1 MEKTD
6 YKQRLILVDGSG
18 YIFRAYHALPPLTRR
33 DGTPVG
39 AVLGFTNMLIKLR
52 EQYKHD
58 MLAVIFDAGRATF
71 RSEIF
76 PEYKMNR
83 TETPEDLIP
92 QFPLVREATRALN
105 IPAIEM
111 ENYEADDLIASYA
124 HAARSEGREVVI
136 VSSDKDLMQLIVDG
150 EITMMDPMKQRL
162 ITSAQVLEKF
172 GVMPNKVVE
181 VQALIGDS
189 VDNVPGVPSIGPKT
203 AAELIN
209 QFGDL
214 EGVLA
219 NLANIK
225 QPKRR
230 EVLEL
235 HTDAARLSRQLVQL
249 KCDLPL
255 PMALAELETKP
266 FDSAALMAFL
276 ERQNFNSL
284 AKKMGGEGVVSRQS
298 SVVSKE
304 EVVEPLRTH
313 DSGLTTLY
321 ETITTEES
329 LARWIADATARGVV
343 AIDTETTSLSAVDA
357 ELVGISLSTQAG
369 HACYIPLQ
377 HVSEMPAE
385 IAAQG
390 GLFDAPKSSEKKLV
404 AGQLP
409 LPRALELLAPLLMN
423 PSVMKVGH
431 NIKYDLVVLEK
442 YGVNIAPL
450 GDTMLM
456 SYCVSAGLHGQG
468 LDFLAE
474 RYFGHKMISFS
485 EVCGTGKNQKN
496 FSEIAL
502 DVATNYAAEDADFTL
517 RLYESLAP
525 QLPTSHVTR
534 VYETIERPLIPVIM
548 AMECA
553 GIKIDPTAL
562 TAMSSQ
568 FGVKIDTLEKE
579 IIALAGMPFSVGSPK
594 QLGEVLYD
602 KLQLGGAKKSNKT
615 GAYTTDAQTLEQLAE
630 EGHEI
635 AAKVL
640 EWRQYSKLRSTYTDA
655 LPRAISPRDGRV
667 HTSYA
672 MAVTTTGR
680 LSSSDPNLQNIPI
693 RTEEGRRIRTAFVA
707 PEGFTLLSADYSQ
720 IELRLLAHMANMDS
734 LKNAF
739 RDGVDIH
746 ALTASQMFG
755 VPLDQMTSDIRRRA
769 KAINFGIIYGIS
781 AHGLSVQLGISRAEA
796 ADYIAKYFEQYPG
809 IREYMDT
816 TIQFARA
823 HGYVETLYGRRVH
836 VKDINSKNGAFRQFS
851 ERAAINAPLQGT
863 AADII
868 KLAMV
873 AVDKVIRRQPPV
885 VGHGEAW
892 AVVPLPLG
900 ERLGEGAG
908 HLAFHSQPPL
918 TQPSPPRG
926 EGFVASPLAA
936 SPHPKSEDGFRPLPM
951 GEVKRARLLLQVHD
965 ELVIEC
971 PTEQAAALIPHIKRA
986 MEQVAS
992 LSVPLTV
999 EVGQGA
1005 NWGVAH

>member
-1 MEKTD
+1 MQSLTAPID
-6 YKQRLILVDGSG
+6 SHIPRLILVDGSG

-52 EQYKHD
+52 ETYKHD
-58 MLAVIFDAGRATF
+58 MLAVIFDHGRATF

-83 TETPEDLIP
+83 SETPEDLIP

-105 IPAIEM
+105 IPAIEL

-124 HAARSEGREVVI
+124 HAARAQGREVII

-150 EITMMDPMKQRL
+150 EITMMDPMKNKK
-162 ITSAQVLEKF
+162 IASPEVMEKF
-172 GVMPNKVVE
+172 GVLPEKVVE
-181 VQALIGDS
+181 VQSLIGDS

-209 QFGDL
+209 QYGDL

-230 EVLEL
+230 EVLTTHAE
-235 HTDAARLSRQLVQL
+235 AARLSKQLVAL
-249 KCDLPL
+249 KCDLAL
-255 PMALAELETKP
+255 PMPLEALATKP
-266 FDSAALMAFL
+266 FDSAALMVFL

-284 AKKMGGEGVVSRQS
+284 AKKMGAGTASLQGGEATRLSEQGELSRSGEGASTLGGHS
-298 SVVSKE
+298 PH
-304 EVVEPLRTH
+304 PLTQPSPPRGEGFPAVPPQAITAH
-313 DSGLTTLY
+313 Y
-321 ETITTEES
+321 ETILDEAA
-329 LARWIADATARGVV
+329 LLRWVAEATARGVV
-343 AIDTETTSLSAVDA
+343 AIDTETTSLNAVEA
-357 ELVGISLSTQAG
+357 ELVGISLATQAG
-369 HACYIPLQ
+369 KACYIPLG
-377 HVSEMPAE
+377 HVSEMPA
-385 IAAQG
+385 IAASQTN
-390 GLFDAPKSSEKKLV
+390 LFDAPSSTEKKLV
-404 AGQLP
+404 AGQLSQA
-409 LPRALELLAPLLMN
+409 RVFDILAPMLANAGVL
-423 PSVMKVGH
+423 KAGH

-442 YGVNIAPL
+442 YGVTMHPI

-456 SYCVSAGLHGQG
+456 SYCLSGGLHAQG

-474 RYFGHKMISFS
+474 RHFGHKMISFD
-485 EVCGTGKNQKN
+485 EVTGTGKARKN
-496 FSEIAL
+496 FAEVELQA
-502 DVATNYAAEDADFTL
+502 ATNYAAEDADFTL
-517 RLYESLAP
+517 RLYEKLKNE
-525 QLPTSHVTR
+525 LPANHVAR
-534 VYETIERPLIPVIM
+534 VYETIERPLIPVIV

-553 GIKIDPTAL
+553 GVKVDPAVL

-568 FGVKIDTLEKE
+568 FAVRLDALERE
-579 IIALAGMPFSVGSPK
+579 IIALAGMPFSVASPK
-594 QLGEVLYD
+594 QLGEVLFE
-602 KLQLGGAKKSNKT
+602 KMQLPGGKKSVKT
-615 GAYTTDAQTLEQLAE
+615 GAYGTDAAVLEELAE
-630 EGHEI
+630 QGVEI

-640 EWRQYSKLRSTYTDA
+640 EWRQYSKLKSTYTDA
-655 LPRAISPRDGRV
+655 LPKAISPRDGRV

-672 MAVTTTGR
+672 MALTTTGR

-693 RTEEGRRIRTAFVA
+693 RTEEGRKIRTAFVA

-720 IELRLLAHMANMDS
+720 IELRLLAHVANMDS
-734 LKNAF
+734 LKQAF

-755 VPLDQMTSDIRRRA
+755 VPLDQMTGDIRRRA

-781 AHGLSVQLGISRAEA
+781 AHGLALQLGITRPEA

-809 IREYMDT
+809 IREYMDK
-816 TIQFARA
+816 TIQFARE
-823 HGYVETLYGRRVH
+823 HGYVETLFGRKVH

-873 AVDKVIRRQPPV
+873 EVQQLLNCHPCESRD
-885 VGHGEAW
+885 
-892 AVVPLPLG
+892 PLHLSKEIPAC
-900 ERLGEGAG
+900 AG
-908 HLAFHSQPPL
+908 M
-918 TQPSPPRG
+918 TN
-926 EGFVASPLAA
+926 
-936 SPHPKSEDGFRPLPM
+936 
-951 GEVKRARLLLQVHD
+951 ARLLLQVHD

-971 PTEQAAALIPHIKRA
+971 PHEQVATLVPQVKRA
-986 MEQVAS
+986 MQGVAN
-992 LSVPLTV
+992 LSVPLIV
-999 EVGQGA
+999 EVGQGQ
-1005 NWGVAH
+1005 NWGAAH

>member
-1 MEKTD
+1 MADTAVNQQTN

-18 YIFRAYHALPPLTRR
+18 YIFRAFHGLPPLTRR

-39 AVLGFTNMLIKLR
+39 AVYGYTTMLLRLR
-52 EQYKHD
+52 ETYKHD
-58 MLAVIFDAGRATF
+58 MLAVIFDAGRQTF

-76 PEYKMNR
+76 PQYKMNR
-83 TETPEDLIP
+83 SETPEDLIP

-105 IPAIEM
+105 IPAIEL

-124 HAARSEGREVVI
+124 HAARAEGREVVI
-136 VSSDKDLMQLIVDG
+136 VSSDKDLMQLIVDD
-150 EITMMDPMKQRL
+150 EITMMDPMKNKT
-162 ITSAQVLEKF
+162 IGSAQVMEKF
-172 GVMPNKVVE
+172 GVMPDKVIE

-214 EGVLA
+214 EGVLR
-219 NLANIK
+219 NLESIK

-230 EVLEL
+230 EVLTT
-235 HTDAARLSRQLVQL
+235 HADNARLSRVLVEL
-249 KCDLPL
+249 KCDIPL
-255 PMALAELETKP
+255 PEPLSALETKP
-266 FDSAALMAFL
+266 FDSAALAAFL
-276 ERQNFNSL
+276 ERQNFTSL
-284 AKKMGGEGVVSRQS
+284 AKRVSSLHSPVASDGATSAVVPPPIGGRLGGGLNQALHFQGSPPPILPPIGGGVALASTLA
-298 SVVSKE
+298 
-304 EVVEPLRTH
+304 PLQTA
-313 DSGLTTLY
+313 Y
-321 ETITTEES
+321 ETITDEAA
-329 LARWIADATARGVV
+329 LLRWIADASTRSVI
-343 AIDTETTSLSAVDA
+343 AIDTETTSLNAAEA
-357 ELVGISLSTQAG
+357 ELVGISLGVEAG
-369 HACYIPLQ
+369 RACYIPLQ
-377 HVSEMPAE
+377 HVSELG
-385 IAAQG
+385 AAVTSQSS
-390 GLFDAPKSSEKKLV
+390 LFDAPVSAEKKLV

-409 LPRALELLAPLLMN
+409 LSRALELLAPLLTN
-423 PSVMKVGH
+423 LAVLKIGH
-431 NIKYDLVVLEK
+431 NIKYDLVVLDK
-442 YGVNIAPL
+442 YDVAIGPI

-456 SYCVSAGLHGQG
+456 SYCTSGGLHAQG
-468 LDFLAE
+468 LDFVVE
-474 RYFGHKMISFS
+474 RHLGHKMIAFAD
-485 EVCGTGKNQKN
+485 VCGSGKNQKN
-496 FSEIAL
+496 FSEIPL

-517 RLYESLAP
+517 RLYEALAP
-525 QLPTSHVTR
+525 QLVQSKVTR
-534 VYETIERPLIPVIM
+534 VYETIERPLIPVIV

-553 GIKIDPTAL
+553 GIKIDTGVL
-562 TAMSSQ
+562 GGLSSQ
-568 FGVKIDTLEKE
+568 FGVKIDALEKE

-602 KLQLGGAKKSNKT
+602 KLQLGGAKKSSKT
-615 GAYTTDAQTLEQLAE
+615 GAYTTDAQTLETLAE
-630 EGHEI
+630 EGHAI

-655 LPRAISPRDGRV
+655 LPRAISARDGRV

-672 MAVTTTGR
+672 MALTTTGR
-680 LSSSDPNLQNIPI
+680 LSSSEPNLQNIPI
-693 RTEEGRRIRTAFVA
+693 RTEEGRRIRSAFVA

-734 LKNAF
+734 LKQAF
-739 RDGVDIH
+739 REGVDIH

-836 VKDINSKNGAFRQFS
+836 VRDINSKNGAFRQFS

-873 AVDKVIRRQPPV
+873 EVQKV
-885 VGHGEAW
+885 
-892 AVVPLPLG
+892 
-900 ERLGEGAG
+900 
-908 HLAFHSQPPL
+908 
-918 TQPSPPRG
+918 
-926 EGFVASPLAA
+926 VASRQSPVA
-936 SPHPKSEDGFRPLPM
+936 SK
-951 GEVKRARLLLQVHD
+951 ARMLLQVHD
-965 ELVIEC
+965 ELVIEV
-971 PTEQAAALIPHIKRA
+971 PIADADALAREVKRA
-986 MEQVAS
+986 MEGAAS

-999 EVGQGA
+999 EVGQGLD
-1005 NWGVAH
+1005 WGSAH

>member
-1 MEKTD
+1 MSHTAPLENNAP
-6 YKQRLILVDGSG
+6 KQRLILVDGSG
-18 YIFRAYHALPPLTRR
+18 YIFRAYHGLPPLTRR

-39 AVLGFTNMLIKLR
+39 AVYGFTTMLLRLR
-52 EQYKHD
+52 ETYKHD
-58 MLAVIFDAGRATF
+58 MLAVIFDAGRQTF

-83 TETPEDLIP
+83 SETPEDLIP

-105 IPAIEM
+105 IPAIEL
-111 ENYEADDLIASYA
+111 ENYEADDLIGSYA
-124 HAARSEGREVVI
+124 HAARAEGREVVI

-150 EITMMDPMKQRL
+150 AITMMDPMKNKR
-162 ITSAQVLEKF
+162 IGSAEVLEKF
-172 GVMPNKVVE
+172 GVTPDKVIE

-219 NLANIK
+219 NLEQIK

-230 EVLEL
+230 EVLTV
-235 HTDAARLSRQLVQL
+235 HAQNARLSRVLVEL
-249 KCDLPL
+249 KCDIPL
-255 PMALAELETKP
+255 PMALHELETKP
-266 FDSAALMAFL
+266 FDSAALAAFL
-276 ERQNFNSL
+276 ERQNFTSL
-284 AKKMGGEGVVSRQS
+284 AKKMGVGGAGVDAITPTSAPVAGQS
-298 SVVSKE
+298 SAPSDAPADAASDARRAASQAVVAK
-304 EVVEPLRTH
+304 
-313 DSGLTTLY
+313 Y
-321 ETITTEES
+321 ETISDEAT
-329 LARWIADATARGVV
+329 LQRWVADATARSVI
-343 AIDTETTSLSAVDA
+343 AIDTETTSLNAVDA
-357 ELVGISLSTQAG
+357 ELVGISLATEAG
-369 HACYIPLQ
+369 RACYIPLQ
-377 HVSEMPAE
+377 HVSEQA
-385 IAAQG
+385 AQASAQG
-390 GLFDAPKSSEKKLV
+390 GLFDAPVSTAKKLM

-409 LPRALELLAPLLMN
+409 LARALELLAPLFAS
-423 PSVMKVGH
+423 PSVLKVGH
-431 NIKYDLVVLEK
+431 NIKYDLVVLDK
-442 YGVNIAPL
+442 YGVNIRPI

-456 SYCVSAGLHGQG
+456 SYCVSGGLHAQG
-468 LDFLAE
+468 LDFLVD
-474 RYFGHKMISFS
+474 RHFGHKMIAFAD
-485 EVCGTGKNQKN
+485 VCGSGKNQKN
-496 FSEIAL
+496 FSEIGL
-502 DVATNYAAEDADFTL
+502 DVATHYAAEDADFTL
-517 RLYESLAP
+517 RLHAALAP
-525 QLPTSHVTR
+525 QLPASKVTR
-534 VYETIERPLIPVIM
+534 VYETIERPLIPVIV

-553 GIKIDPTAL
+553 GIAID
-562 TAMSSQ
+562 TAMLSGLSSQ
-568 FGVKIDTLEKE
+568 FAVKIDALEKE

-602 KLQLGGAKKSNKT
+602 KLQLGGAKKSSKT
-615 GAYTTDAQTLEQLAE
+615 GAYITDAQTLEALAE

-655 LPRAISPRDGRV
+655 LPRAISARDGRV

-672 MAVTTTGR
+672 MALTTTGR

-693 RTEEGRRIRTAFVA
+693 RTEEGRRIRSAFVA

-720 IELRLLAHMANMDS
+720 IELRLLAHVANMDS
-734 LKNAF
+734 LKQAF

-755 VPLDQMTSDIRRRA
+755 VPLDQMTSEIRRRA

-816 TIQFARA
+816 TIAFARA
-823 HGYVETLYGRRVH
+823 HGYVETLFGRRVH
-836 VKDINSKNGAFRQFS
+836 VRDINAKNGALRQFS

-873 AVDKVIRRQPPV
+873 EVHKTLRN
-885 VGHGEAW
+885 
-892 AVVPLPLG
+892 
-900 ERLGEGAG
+900 GA
-908 HLAFHSQPPL
+908 
-918 TQPSPPRG
+918 R
-926 EGFVASPLAA
+926 
-936 SPHPKSEDGFRPLPM
+936 M
-951 GEVKRARLLLQVHD
+951 LLQVHD
-965 ELVIEC
+965 ELVIEV
-971 PTEQAAALIPHIKRA
+971 PIAQAQAVAGEVRRA
-986 MEQVAS
+986 MERVAT
-992 LSVPLTV
+992 LSVPLVV

-1005 NWGVAH
+1005 NWGAAH

>member
-1 MEKTD
+1 MEKSD

-39 AVLGFTNMLIKLR
+39 AVLGFTNMLIRLR
-52 EQYKHD
+52 ETYKHD
-58 MLAVIFDAGRATF
+58 MLAVIFDHGRATF
-71 RSEIF
+71 RSTIF

-83 TETPEDLIP
+83 SETPEDLIP

-124 HAARSEGREVVI
+124 HAARGEGREVVI

-150 EITMMDPMKQRL
+150 EISMMDPMKNKK
-162 ITSAQVLEKF
+162 IESAQVMEKF
-172 GVMPNKVVE
+172 GVMPDKVVE
-181 VQALIGDS
+181 VQSLIGDS

-219 NLANIK
+219 NLNNIK

-230 EVLEL
+230 EVLTTHAE
-235 HTDAARLSRQLVQL
+235 AARLSKQLVAL

-255 PMALAELETKP
+255 PMALPELETKP

-276 ERQNFNSL
+276 ETQNFNSL
-284 AKKMGGEGVVSRQS
+284 AKKMGLASSGAIEQADAAEGIKNTSAFSPYAGGTS
-298 SVVSKE
+298 SVRESTPTINRAPAIAATYECVTSE
-304 EVVEPLRTH
+304 E
-313 DSGLTTLY
+313 TLNK
-321 ETITTEES
+321 
-329 LARWIADATARGVV
+329 WIAESTARGLV
-343 AIDTETTSLSAVDA
+343 AIDTETTSLNAVDA
-357 ELVGISLSTQAG
+357 ELVGISLSVEAG
-369 HACYIPLQ
+369 RACYIPLQ
-377 HVSEMPAE
+377 HVSELAAAPL
-385 IAAQG
+385 AQG
-390 GLFDAPKSSEKKLV
+390 GLFDAPKTLEKKLV

-409 LPRALELLAPLLMN
+409 LARVLELLAPLLMN
-423 PSVMKVGH
+423 PSVLKVGH

-474 RYFGHKMISFS
+474 RYFGHKMIAFT

-502 DVATNYAAEDADFTL
+502 DAATNYAAEDADFTL
-517 RLYESLAP
+517 RLYEALKL
-525 QLPTSHVTR
+525 QLPANHVTR
-534 VYETIERPLIPVIM
+534 VYETIERPLIPVIV

-553 GIKIDPTAL
+553 GIKIDPAAL
-562 TAMSSQ
+562 AGMSSQ

-602 KLQLGGAKKSNKT
+602 KLQLGGAKKSSKT
-615 GAYTTDAQTLEQLAE
+615 GAYTTDAQTLEALAE

-655 LPRAISPRDGRV
+655 LPRAISARDGRV

-672 MAVTTTGR
+672 MALTTTGR

-720 IELRLLAHMANMDS
+720 IELRLLAHVANMDS

-755 VPLDQMTSDIRRRA
+755 VPLSEMTSEIRRRA

-816 TIQFARA
+816 TIQFARE

-873 AVDKVIRRQPPV
+873 QVYNI
-885 VGHGEAW
+885 
-892 AVVPLPLG
+892 LPK
-900 ERLGEGAG
+900 
-908 HLAFHSQPPL
+908 Q
-918 TQPSPPRG
+918 
-926 EGFVASPLAA
+926 
-936 SPHPKSEDGFRPLPM
+936 
-951 GEVKRARLLLQVHD
+951 ARLLLQVHD

-971 PTEQAAALIPHIKRA
+971 PTEQAASLIPQVKRA

>member
-1 MEKTD
+1 MNAPAPIEKTAPIP
-6 YKQRLILVDGSG
+6 RLILVDGSG

-52 EQYKHD
+52 ETYKHD
-58 MLAVIFDAGRATF
+58 MLAVIFDHGRATF

-83 TETPEDLIP
+83 AETPEDLIP

-105 IPAIEM
+105 IPAIEL

-124 HAARSEGREVVI
+124 HAARGQGREVII

-150 EITMMDPMKQRL
+150 EITMMDPMKNKK
-162 ITSAQVLEKF
+162 IASPEVMEKF
-172 GVMPNKVVE
+172 GVLPEKVVE
-181 VQALIGDS
+181 VQSLIGDS

-209 QFGDL
+209 QYGDL

-230 EVLEL
+230 EVLTTHAE
-235 HTDAARLSRQLVQL
+235 AARLSKQLVAL
-249 KCDLPL
+249 KCDLAL
-255 PMALAELETKP
+255 PMPLEELATKP
-266 FDSAALMAFL
+266 FDSAALMTFL

-284 AKKMGGEGVVSRQS
+284 AKKMGLASSGAIEAVDAAEGNSRS
-298 SVVSKE
+298 AA
-304 EVVEPLRTH
+304 PLSPNAMPAAPVPMMPKVDAH
-313 DSGLTTLY
+313 Y
-321 ETITTEES
+321 ETIGDEAA
-329 LARWIADATARGVV
+329 LARWVVEATARGVL
-343 AIDTETTSLSAVDA
+343 AIDTETTSLNAVEA

-369 HACYIPLQ
+369 HACYIPLG
-377 HVSEMPAE
+377 HVSEMPA
-385 IAAQG
+385 AAVSQTS
-390 GLFDAPKSSEKKLV
+390 LFEAPAATEKKLV
-404 AGQLP
+404 AGQLSP
-409 LPRALELLAPLLMN
+409 ARVFEILAPMLTNAGVL
-423 PSVMKVGH
+423 KVGH

-442 YGVNIAPL
+442 YGVTMHPV

-456 SYCVSAGLHGQG
+456 SYCLSGGLHAQG

-474 RYFGHKMISFS
+474 RHFGHKMISYD
-485 EVCGTGKNQKN
+485 EVTGTGRTRKN
-496 FSEIAL
+496 FAEVELQA
-502 DVATNYAAEDADFTL
+502 ATNYAAEDADFTL
-517 RLYESLAP
+517 RLYEKLKNE
-525 QLPTSHVTR
+525 LPTNHVAR
-534 VYETIERPLIPVIM
+534 VYETIERPLIPVIV

-553 GIKIDPTAL
+553 GVKVDPAVL

-568 FGVKIDTLEKE
+568 FAVRLDTLERE
-579 IIALAGMPFSVGSPK
+579 IIALAGMPFSVASPK
-594 QLGEVLYD
+594 QLGEVLFE
-602 KLQLGGAKKSNKT
+602 KMQLAGGKKSAKT
-615 GAYTTDAQTLEQLAE
+615 GAYGTDAGVLEELAE
-630 EGHEI
+630 QGVEI

-640 EWRQYSKLRSTYTDA
+640 EWRQYSKLKSTYTDA
-655 LPRAISPRDGRV
+655 LPKAISPRDGRV

-672 MAVTTTGR
+672 MALTTTGR

-693 RTEEGRRIRTAFVA
+693 RTEEGRKIRTAFVA

-720 IELRLLAHMANMDS
+720 IELRLLAHVANMDS
-734 LKNAF
+734 LKQAF

-755 VPLDQMTSDIRRRA
+755 VPLDQMTGDIRRRA

-781 AHGLSVQLGISRAEA
+781 AHGLALQLGISRAEA
-796 ADYIAKYFEQYPG
+796 ADYITKYFQQYPG

-816 TIQFARA
+816 TIQFARE
-823 HGYVETLYGRRVH
+823 HGYVETLFGRKVH

-873 AVDKVIRRQPPV
+873 E
-885 VGHGEAW
+885 VGKLLVG
-892 AVVPLPLG
+892 
-900 ERLGEGAG
+900 
-908 HLAFHSQPPL
+908 S
-918 TQPSPPRG
+918 T
-926 EGFVASPLAA
+926 
-936 SPHPKSEDGFRPLPM
+936 
-951 GEVKRARLLLQVHD
+951 ARLLLQVHD

-971 PTEQAAALIPHIKRA
+971 PIEQAATLIPQLKRA
-986 MEQVAS
+986 MQGVAN
-992 LSVPLTV
+992 LSVPLIV
-999 EVGQGA
+999 EVGQGE
-1005 NWGVAH
+1005 NWGAAH

>member
-1 MEKTD
+1 MNATAAMEKTD
-6 YKQRLILVDGSG
+6 HTPRLILVDGSG

-58 MLAVIFDAGRATF
+58 MLAVIFDHGRATF
-71 RSEIF
+71 RSEIY

-83 TETPEDLIP
+83 SETPEDLVP

-105 IPAIEM
+105 IPAIEL

-124 HAARSEGREVVI
+124 HAARAEGREVVI

-150 EITMMDPMKQRL
+150 AITMMDPMKNKT
-162 ITSAQVLEKF
+162 IASAEVMEKF
-172 GVMPNKVVE
+172 GVMPDKVVE
-181 VQALIGDS
+181 VQSLIGDAT
-189 VDNVPGVPSIGPKT
+189 DNVPGVPSIGPKT

-219 NLANIK
+219 NLEQIK

-230 EVLEL
+230 EVLTTHAEK
-235 HTDAARLSRQLVQL
+235 ARLSYQLVQL
-249 KCDLPL
+249 KCDLALPTPL
-255 PMALAELETKP
+255 ADLATKP

-276 ERQNFNSL
+276 EHQNFNSL
-284 AKKMGGEGVVSRQS
+284 AKKMGGGAANSGSEMARHPGSPQATPVSPSTRRDS
-298 SVVSKE
+298 SFATAAGD
-304 EVVEPLRTH
+304 PGIAAQTGMTPH
-313 DSGLTTLY
+313 TTVAARGEY
-321 ETITTEES
+321 ECITTEAA
-329 LARWIADATARGVV
+329 LQKWIAEATARGIV
-343 AIDTETTSLSAVDA
+343 AIDTETTSLNAVDA
-357 ELVGISLSTQAG
+357 ELVGISLATEAG
-369 HACYIPLQ
+369 KACYIPLQ
-377 HVSEMPAE
+377 HVSELPAAPE
-385 IAAQG
+385 SQG
-390 GLFDAPKSSEKKLV
+390 GLFDAPKSLEKKLTP
-404 AGQLP
+404 GQLP
-409 LPRALELLAPLLMN
+409 LARTLELLAPLLAN
-423 PSVMKVGH
+423 PGVLKVGH

-442 YGVNIAPL
+442 YGISAATSPDRHPGGSRDL
-450 GDTMLM
+450 RPQERSRSGPEIPASAGMTFGPIGDTMLM
-456 SYCVSAGLHGQG
+456 SYCVSGGLHAQG
-468 LDFLAE
+468 LDFLAD
-474 RYFGHKMISFS
+474 RYFGHKMISFD
-485 EVCGTGKNQKN
+485 EVTGTGKARKN

-502 DVATNYAAEDADFTL
+502 DVATNYAAEDADFTF
-517 RLYESLAP
+517 RLYEALKP
-525 QLPTSHVTR
+525 QLPASKVTA
-534 VYETIERPLIPVIM
+534 VYETIERPLIPVIV

-553 GIKIDPTAL
+553 GVKIDPAAL

-568 FGVKIDTLEKE
+568 FAIKLDVLEKE
-579 IIALAGMPFSVGSPK
+579 IVVLAGMPFSVSSPK
-594 QLGEVLYD
+594 QLGEVLFE
-602 KLQLGGAKKSNKT
+602 KMQLPGGKKSAKT
-615 GAYTTDAQTLEQLAE
+615 GAYGTDAGVLEELAE
-630 EGHEI
+630 QGIEI

-640 EWRQYSKLRSTYTDA
+640 EWRQYSKLKSTYTDS
-655 LPRAISPRDGRV
+655 LPKAMSPRDGRV

-672 MAVTTTGR
+672 MALTTTGR

-693 RTEEGRRIRTAFVA
+693 RTEEGRKIRTAFVA

-720 IELRLLAHMANMDS
+720 IELRLLAHMADMDS
-734 LKNAF
+734 LKQAF
-739 RDGVDIH
+739 KDCVDIH

-809 IREYMDT
+809 IREYMDK
-816 TIQFARA
+816 TIQFARE
-823 HGYVETLYGRRVH
+823 HGYVETLFGRRVH

-873 AVDKVIRRQPPV
+873 
-885 VGHGEAW
+885 
-892 AVVPLPLG
+892 
-900 ERLGEGAG
+900 
-908 HLAFHSQPPL
+908 
-918 TQPSPPRG
+918 
-926 EGFVASPLAA
+926 
-936 SPHPKSEDGFRPLPM
+936 
-951 GEVKRARLLLQVHD
+951 EVTKILSGGARLLLQVHD

-971 PTEQAAALIPHIKRA
+971 PADQPAALIPQVKRA
-986 MEQVAS
+986 MEGVAH

-1005 NWGVAH
+1005 NWGAAH

>member
-1 MEKTD
+1 MEKSD

-39 AVLGFTNMLIKLR
+39 AVLGFTNMLIRLR
-52 EQYKHD
+52 ETYKHD
-58 MLAVIFDAGRATF
+58 MLAVIFDHGRATF
-71 RSEIF
+71 RSTIF

-83 TETPEDLIP
+83 SETPEDLIP

-124 HAARSEGREVVI
+124 HAARGEGREVVI

-150 EITMMDPMKQRL
+150 EVSMMDPMKNKK
-162 ITSAQVLEKF
+162 IESAQVMEKF
-172 GVMPNKVVE
+172 GVMPDKVVE
-181 VQALIGDS
+181 VQSLIGDS

-219 NLANIK
+219 NLENIK

-230 EVLEL
+230 EVLTTHAE
-235 HTDAARLSRQLVQL
+235 AARLSKQLVAL

-255 PMALAELETKP
+255 PMALPELETKP

-276 ERQNFNSL
+276 ETQNFNSL
-284 AKKMGGEGVVSRQS
+284 AKKMGLASSGAIEQLDAAEGVKNTAAFS
-298 SVVSKE
+298 
-304 EVVEPLRTH
+304 PYA
-313 DSGLTTLY
+313 SGASPARESAPKVNAPAIAATY
-321 ETITTEES
+321 ECVTSEQA
-329 LARWIADATARGVV
+329 LNKWIAEATARGLV
-343 AIDTETTSLSAVDA
+343 AIDTETTSLNAVEA
-357 ELVGISLSTQAG
+357 ELVGISLSTEAG
-369 HACYIPLQ
+369 KACYIPLQ
-377 HVSEMPAE
+377 HVSELAAE
-385 IAAQG
+385 PLAQG
-390 GLFDAPKSSEKKLV
+390 GLFDAPKTLEKKLV

-409 LPRALELLAPLLMN
+409 LPSVLELLAPLLMN
-423 PSVMKVGH
+423 PSVIKVGH

-456 SYCVSAGLHGQG
+456 SYCLSGGLHAQG
-468 LDFLAE
+468 LDFLADLH
-474 RYFGHKMISFS
+474 FGHKMISFD
-485 EVCGTGKNQKN
+485 EVTGTGKARKN

-502 DVATNYAAEDADFTL
+502 DAATNYAAEDADFTL
-517 RLYESLAP
+517 RLYEKLKDE
-525 QLPTSHVTR
+525 LPRNHVAR
-534 VYETIERPLIPVIM
+534 VYETIERPLIPVIV

-553 GIKIDPTAL
+553 GIEIDPAVL
-562 TAMSSQ
+562 RAMSSQ
-568 FGVKIDTLEKE
+568 FGVKIDVLEKE
-579 IIALAGMPFSVGSPK
+579 IVAFAGMPFSVGSPK
-594 QLGEVLYD
+594 QLGEVLFE
-602 KLQLGGAKKSNKT
+602 KMQLAGGKKSSKT
-615 GAYTTDAQTLEQLAE
+615 GAYSTDAQVLEELAAQ
-630 EGHEI
+630 GHEI

-672 MAVTTTGR
+672 MALTTTGR

-693 RTEEGRRIRTAFVA
+693 RTEEGRKIRTAFIA

-720 IELRLLAHMANMDS
+720 IELRLLAHVANMDS

-755 VPLDQMTSDIRRRA
+755 VPLEQMTSEIRRRA

-809 IREYMDT
+809 IREYMDK
-816 TIQFARA
+816 TIQFARE

-868 KLAMV
+868 KLAMIEV
-873 AVDKVIRRQPPV
+873 QKI
-885 VGHGEAW
+885 
-892 AVVPLPLG
+892 LP
-900 ERLGEGAG
+900 
-908 HLAFHSQPPL
+908 S
-918 TQPSPPRG
+918 S
-926 EGFVASPLAA
+926 V
-936 SPHPKSEDGFRPLPM
+936 
-951 GEVKRARLLLQVHD
+951 RLLLQVHD

-971 PTEQAAALIPHIKRA
+971 PAAQAESLIPQLKKA
-986 MEQVAS
+986 MEQVAN
-992 LSVPLTV
+992 LSVPLVV